1 VESHAQEHFVS
12 RQLSQQE
19 IDAVFQNLHAKKND
33 PNARKAAPFD
43 FRRPDRI
50 AKSQLRAIHV
60 LHDNFVRNMVSSLSA
75 YLRTYLIVNLVSV
88 EQLSYAE
95 FLECLPSPTCIVAL
109 GLRPY
114 DGNAVLEINSSLIFP
129 ILEILLGG
137 NGKSLMNLQR
147 EITEIEQSLLDGLF
161 RIILRDLRESWKGI
175 AQIDFS
181 IDSLETEPQFLQIL
195 APSEAVVAIAI
206 EIRIG
211 DSVGMMNIAMPSI
224 IIKMMRQKFDQQ
236 WSVRKTESTD
246 REQTRMLDLIRD
258 SGMTMEARLDGPT
271 IRMQDLIRLEQGD
284 ILSFD
289 FPVHRPLECLLN
301 GKQKFHGRMVASGS
315 KLAFQVKDVIEKPAS
330 NVLPDRAAAVT
341 AGGHSG

>member
-1 VESHAQEHFVS
+1 MS

-19 IDAVFQNLHAKKND
+19 IDAVFQNLQAKKND
-33 PNARKAAPFD
+33 LAARKAAPFD
-43 FRRPDRI
+43 FRRPERI

-95 FLECLPSPTCIVAL
+95 FLECLPSPTCLVAL

-114 DGNAVLEINSSLIFP
+114 DGNAVLEVNSSLIFP

-137 NGKSLMNLQR
+137 DGKSLMNLQR

-161 RIILRDLRESWKGI
+161 RIILRDLREAWKGI
-175 AQIDFS
+175 THIEFS

-195 APSEAVVAIAI
+195 APSEAVVAIAV

-211 DSVGMMNIAMPSI
+211 ESVGMMNIAMPSI

-236 WSVRKTESTD
+236 WSVRKTHASVAEQARVLRLLRES
-246 REQTRMLDLIRD
+246 DL
-258 SGMTMEARLDGPT
+258 A
-271 IRMQDLIRLEQGD
+271 
-284 ILSFD
+284 
-289 FPVHRPLECLLN
+289 
-301 GKQKFHGRMVASGS
+301 
-315 KLAFQVKDVIEKPAS
+315 
-330 NVLPDRAAAVT
+330 
-341 AGGHSG
+341 

>member
-1 VESHAQEHFVS
+1 MS

-19 IDAVFQNLHAKKND
+19 IDAVFQSLHARKGD
-33 PNARKAAPFD
+33 ANARKAAPFD

-60 LHDNFVRNMVSSLSA
+60 LHDNFVRNLVSSLSA
-75 YLRTYLIVNLVSV
+75 YLRAYLIVNLVSV

-114 DGNAVLEINSSLIFP
+114 DGNAVLEMNSSLIFP

-137 NGKSLMNLQR
+137 NGKTLINLQR

-161 RIILRDLRESWKGI
+161 RIILRDLREAWKGI
-175 AQIDFS
+175 TNIDFS
-181 IDSLETEPQFLQIL
+181 IESLETEPQFLQIL
-195 APSEAVVAIAI
+195 APSEAVVTIAV

-224 IIKMMRQKFDQQ
+224 IIKMMRQKFDMQ

-246 REQTRMLDLIRD
+246 QEQARILDLIRE
-258 SGMTMEARLDGPT
+258 SSMTLEARLEGPT
-271 IRMQDLIRLEQGD
+271 IRMEDLIRLETGD

-289 FPVHRPLECLLN
+289 YPLRRPLECNIN
-301 GKQKFHGRMVASGS
+301 GKQKFRGRMVSSGA
-315 KLAFQVKDVIEKPAS
+315 KLAFEVQDVVERPTPSSAGH
-330 NVLPDRAAAVT
+330 LVT
-341 AGGHSG
+341 AAGAGARPA